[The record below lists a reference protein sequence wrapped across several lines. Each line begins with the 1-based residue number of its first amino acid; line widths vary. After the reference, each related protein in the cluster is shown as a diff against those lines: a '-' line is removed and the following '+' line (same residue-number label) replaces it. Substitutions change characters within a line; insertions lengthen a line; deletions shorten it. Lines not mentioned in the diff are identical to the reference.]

1 MLTVSVLV
9 PFSGTEVGTND
20 LVTVGGATTVK
31 VAVLLV
37 VPVPPLVELTV
48 PVVFDT
54 VPAWVPVT
62 FTTIVQVLPGVAMLP
77 PDRLI
82 VVVFAVA
89 VTVPPQ
95 VLLTPGVLATCSPP
109 VNVSE
114 KAIPFS
120 AVVFAAG
127 LVIVKV
133 TVVVPFS
140 GILAA
145 PNALLIVGGATTV
158 RLTVLL
164 AAPVPPLVELT
175 APVVFDTFPACVPLT
190 FTVTVQVF
198 PGVAM
203 LPPDRLIV
211 VVLAVAVTAPPQVLL
226 TPGVPATCRPPV
238 SVSEKAIPFSAVV
251 FAAGL
256 VMVKVTVV
264 AHSAGF

>member
-95 VLLTPGVLATCSPP
+95 VLLTPGVAATCRPF
-109 VNVSE
+109 VRVSE
-114 KAIPFS
+114 KAIPVS
-120 AVVFAAG
+120 AVVLAAG
-127 LVIVKV
+127 LVMVNV
-133 TVVVPFS
+133 SVVVLFC
-140 GILAA
+140 GMLAA
-145 PNALLIVGGATTV
+145 PNALLMVGGATILRV
-158 RLTVLL
+158 TVLL
-164 AAPVPPLVELT
+164 VVPVPPSVEVM
-175 APVVFDTFPACVPLT
+175 APVVLTASPAAVP
-190 FTVTVQVF
+190 FTST
-198 PGVAM
+198 
-203 LPPDRLIV
+203 L
-211 VVLAVAVTAPPQVLL
+211 
-226 TPGVPATCRPPV
+226 
-238 SVSEKAIPFSAVV
+238 
-251 FAAGL
+251 
-256 VMVKVTVV
+256 KVHD
-264 AHSAGF
+264 AL